1 MKLLKFLFGNA
12 PVAAQQVAQNGPDNS
27 AAKQTLS
34 APGNNA
40 AAQQKLAAA
49 TEALLNTKNEL
60 ELKTLELQQTLEQLR
75 LQQQVVRHATN
86 GIVICDAQQPELPLT
101 FVNPA
106 FEHITGYVAAEVLG
120 RNCRFLQVTNLDQPK
135 LEQLARAMRE
145 GKSCTVILRNYRK
158 NGKLFWNEFSVT
170 PVRDLQ
176 GKLTH
181 FIGILD
187 DISERV
193 EAEAQNKLLAL
204 KLEENQKLEN
214 LDLLTGGIAND
225 FNNRLTTVL
234 GNASLAKLDSP
245 ELSPVRAH
253 LASIEE
259 AAREAA
265 QLCKQMLACTGKDT
279 GQPRKLDLSAIVNE
293 AAQLLEISVRKKA
306 AVKFNLAKELPSI
319 FATETQIRQAVLNLV
334 INAAAGANTHSA
346 VIHVITGQHYAD
358 RAFLKAAAP
367 DQDLPPGSYV
377 YLEVAD
383 SNSSPSATDKP
394 RGNGLGMTAVLGIVR
409 SHHGAI
415 TMQQTPGGPTSFRL
429 LFPAVEGSTTA
440 PKPKPAP
447 PSPTNSRPWRGEGTL
462 LVIDDDETVRMVTSL
477 MLESYGFQVLSAND
491 GPSGIKIYRAH
502 ATQIKAVV
510 LDYTMPQMDGEEV
523 FHEVRKI
530 RPDARVLLV
539 SGFNEG
545 DATGRFAGKGL
556 AGFLQK
562 PFTFE
567 MFKEKL
573 RTILPEF
580 EDKR

>member
-1 MKLLKFLFGNA
+1 MKLLNLLFGNSSTGQLPGTA
-12 PVAAQQVAQNGPDNS
+12 GARSQSTDFPPALSNS
-27 AAKQTLS
+27 PASLE
-34 APGNNA
+34 G
-40 AAQQKLAAA
+40 KLAAA
-49 TEALLNTKNEL
+49 TETLLKTKNEL
-60 ELKTLELQQTLEQLR
+60 ELKTNECQQTLEQLQ

-86 GIVICDAQQPELPLT
+86 GIVICDAQKADLPLI

-106 FEHITGYVAAEVLG
+106 FEHITGYTAAEVLG

-135 LEQLARAMRE
+135 LEKLALAMRD
-145 GKSCTVILRNYRK
+145 GKNCTVILRNYRK

-170 PVRDLQ
+170 PVRDPQ

-187 DISERV
+187 DITDRV
-193 EAEAQNKLLAL
+193 EAETQNKLLAS

-253 LASIEE
+253 LASIED

-265 QLCKQMLACTGKDT
+265 QLCKQMLACTVKDT
-279 GQPRKLDLSAIVNE
+279 GQPRKLDLSAIVSE

-306 AVKFNLAKELPSI
+306 AVKFNLEKELPLILAS
-319 FATETQIRQAVLNLV
+319 ETQIRQAVLNLV
-334 INAAAGANTHSA
+334 INAAAANSNSHSA
-346 VIHVITGQHYAD
+346 VIHVVTGQQHAD
-358 RAFLKAAAP
+358 RAFLKAASP
-367 DQDLPPGSYV
+367 DQELPPGSYV

-383 SNSSPSATDKP
+383 PNPPSSAAGKP
-394 RGNGLGMTAVLGIVR
+394 RGGGLGMTAVLGIVR
-409 SHHGAI
+409 SHHGAM
-415 TMQQTPGGPTSFRL
+415 TMQQMPGGGTSFRL
-429 LFPAVEGSTTA
+429 LFPAVESPTQQ
-440 PKPKPAP
+440 PKPKPAAP
-447 PSPTNSRPWRGEGTL
+447 PAPSAPHWRGEGTL

-477 MLESYGFQVLSAND
+477 MLESYGFRVLTAKD
-491 GPSGIKIYRAH
+491 GPSGVETYRAN
-502 ATQIKAVV
+502 AAQIKAIV

-530 RPDARVLLV
+530 RADARVLLV
-539 SGFNEG
+539 SGFNEA

-562 PFTFE
+562 PFTSE
-567 MFKEKL
+567 TFKEKL
-573 RTILPEF
+573 RSILPEC
-580 EDKR
+580 EARR